1 MCGVFGTIADE
12 FKVHLK
18 HSFQDI
24 ESSTPKISKGENY
37 KGRPYVIL
45 DYPRIFQKED
55 ILVIRCFF
63 WWGNFFSITLHLSGK
78 YKLEFEPA
86 LHQAINENYFQDYYL
101 GISENQWEHHFE
113 NDNYTLMNSDLSY
126 SLADRPFIKLAKKI
140 PLSEWDNVADFLIE
154 NFQILLKAVS
164 NQAPIR

>member
-1 MCGVFGTIADE
+1 MNKSFSLSKYELAIANDWDFLFAKRLIIEKVCGVFGTIADE

-37 KGRPYVIL
+37 KGLPYVIL

-63 WWGNFFSITLHLSGK
+63 WWG
-78 YKLEFEPA
+78 EA
-86 LHQAINENYFQDYYL
+86 
-101 GISENQWEHHFE
+101 
-113 NDNYTLMNSDLSY
+113 
-126 SLADRPFIKLAKKI
+126 
-140 PLSEWDNVADFLIE
+140 
-154 NFQILLKAVS
+154 
-164 NQAPIR
+164 